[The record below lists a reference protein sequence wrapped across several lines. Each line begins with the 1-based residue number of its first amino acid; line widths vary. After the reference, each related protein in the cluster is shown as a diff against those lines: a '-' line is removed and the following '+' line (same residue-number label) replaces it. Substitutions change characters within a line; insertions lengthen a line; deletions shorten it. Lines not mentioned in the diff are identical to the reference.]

1 MFIISK
7 NYYFYLWFLSKSCTF
22 LMQENIKELFEFS
35 CKHRIATSYSTV
47 LIIQRLEGYR
57 CESAIFIFLSLY
69 VGLLKLTLS
78 VSLITSKE
86 IDKLVS
92 K

>member
-1 MFIISK
+1 
-7 NYYFYLWFLSKSCTF
+7 
-22 LMQENIKELFEFS
+22 MQENIKELFEFS

-57 CESAIFIFLSLY
+57 CESAIFFLSLY